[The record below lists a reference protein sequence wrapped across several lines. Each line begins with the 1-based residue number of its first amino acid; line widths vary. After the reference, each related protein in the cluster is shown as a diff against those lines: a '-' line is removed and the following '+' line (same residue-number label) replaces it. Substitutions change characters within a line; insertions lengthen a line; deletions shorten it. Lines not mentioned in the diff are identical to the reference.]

1 MRRDGLTRLL
11 ALACALAPVV
21 TLRAL
26 PGLSPP
32 TLTAPTPVRAA
43 AHPHC
48 LAAVERQDLDSPIG
62 ALVDAI
68 SNSKSGAVNK
78 MLTDA
83 PSSKAVLELVSAYVE
98 RLNPVNV
105 ATALHRIAVLDKRN
119 RVERDST
126 INDRRFDALMEKVI
140 EHCPNLTPRATADIF
155 WSCATLKHWP
165 ALLLKPLLTR
175 LAAHLEAEALEP
187 HHFSLIAWALATLEC
202 KPVVLL
208 ERIQTQAST
217 LANSFSSQNCANILW
232 GFAKLR
238 QPAPELL
245 SAVSTRL
252 VEGGLIERAKPVE
265 VSDLSFALAMLAEGE
280 EEREA
285 AVPLL
290 RALAQRARA
299 DADLGAFSSR
309 QLVTLVWA
317 HARLSSQPPAA
328 ELSAWLESVREANER
343 RPLMDAD
350 RNNLKRSLQ
359 LFDLSEIH
367 VEWLIPPKVAESEA
381 PAVRVS
387 AAERIDQLLDKGA

>member
-238 QPAPELL
+238 QAKQC
-245 SAVSTRL
+245 
-252 VEGGLIERAKPVE
+252 LIKSHFDTPPPKKRQSHEKP
-265 VSDLSFALAMLAEGE
+265 L
-280 EEREA
+280 
-285 AVPLL
+285 
-290 RALAQRARA
+290 
-299 DADLGAFSSR
+299 
-309 QLVTLVWA
+309 
-317 HARLSSQPPAA
+317 QPP
-328 ELSAWLESVREANER
+328 
-343 RPLMDAD
+343 P
-350 RNNLKRSLQ
+350 
-359 LFDLSEIH
+359 
-367 VEWLIPPKVAESEA
+367 PPKKKQSR
-381 PAVRVS
+381 PAFAHPCPPPPPKKKHRHECLS
-387 AAERIDQLLDKGA
+387 IHSPHLSDPIFPL

>member
-1 MRRDGLTRLL
+1 MYVP
-11 ALACALAPVV
+11 CVC
-21 TLRAL
+21 
-26 PGLSPP
+26 
-32 TLTAPTPVRAA
+32 VRAR
-43 AHPHC
+43 PPF
-48 LAAVERQDLDSPIG
+48 V
-62 ALVDAI
+62 
-68 SNSKSGAVNK
+68 
-78 MLTDA
+78 
-83 PSSKAVLELVSAYVE
+83 
-98 RLNPVNV
+98 
-105 ATALHRIAVLDKRN
+105 
-119 RVERDST
+119 
-126 INDRRFDALMEKVI
+126 
-140 EHCPNLTPRATADIF
+140 
-155 WSCATLKHWP
+155 
-165 ALLLKPLLTR
+165 
-175 LAAHLEAEALEP
+175 
-187 HHFSLIAWALATLEC
+187 
-202 KPVVLL
+202 
-208 ERIQTQAST
+208 
-217 LANSFSSQNCANILW
+217 
-232 GFAKLR
+232 

-367 VEWLIPPKVAESEA
+367 VEWLIPPKEVAGASDTHPHESRLG
-381 PAVRVS
+381 PS
-387 AAERIDQLLDKGA
+387 HPP

>member
-1 MRRDGLTRLL
+1 M
-11 ALACALAPVV
+11 
-21 TLRAL
+21 
-26 PGLSPP
+26 
-32 TLTAPTPVRAA
+32 
-43 AHPHC
+43 
-48 LAAVERQDLDSPIG
+48 
-62 ALVDAI
+62 
-68 SNSKSGAVNK
+68 
-78 MLTDA
+78 
-83 PSSKAVLELVSAYVE
+83 
-98 RLNPVNV
+98 
-105 ATALHRIAVLDKRN
+105 
-119 RVERDST
+119 
-126 INDRRFDALMEKVI
+126 
-140 EHCPNLTPRATADIF
+140 
-155 WSCATLKHWP
+155 
-165 ALLLKPLLTR
+165 
-175 LAAHLEAEALEP
+175 
-187 HHFSLIAWALATLEC
+187 
-202 KPVVLL
+202 
-208 ERIQTQAST
+208 
-217 LANSFSSQNCANILW
+217 
-232 GFAKLR
+232 

-317 HARLSSQPPAA
+317 HARLGAQPPAA

-367 VEWLIPPKVAESEA
+367 VEWLIPPKEVAGASDTH
-381 PAVRVS
+381 PPS
-387 AAERIDQLLDKGA
+387 ARLGPSHPT